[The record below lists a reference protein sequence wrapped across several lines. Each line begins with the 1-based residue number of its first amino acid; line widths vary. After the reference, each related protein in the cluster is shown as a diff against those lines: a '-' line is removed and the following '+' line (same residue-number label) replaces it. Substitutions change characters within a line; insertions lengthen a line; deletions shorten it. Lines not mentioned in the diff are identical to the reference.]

1 MTKLLDTYL
10 KSPLSGIAPWILFS
24 VLSTPGH
31 FEIAVCV
38 ALGLAL
44 LTLRVGHRRGLGVY
58 ALDVLGVAFFAVL
71 AAVGLVADAGTV
83 HFLEVWAGE
92 LTNVVLAVFV
102 LGTIVARRPFTVAYA
117 KKETP
122 EEHWGSPLFM
132 RVNYVISGV
141 WAGAFV
147 FNAVMG
153 FIGDGILK
161 DNNNFW
167 TAWVLQLAAIFFAI
181 NFTEY
186 YPDRASGD
194 TPASM
199 LELFAWCRCSC

>member
-1 MTKLLDTYL
+1 M
-10 KSPLSGIAPWILFS
+10 
-24 VLSTPGH
+24 
-31 FEIAVCV
+31 
-38 ALGLAL
+38 
-44 LTLRVGHRRGLGVY
+44 Y

-153 FIGDGILK
+153 FIGDGILG
-161 DNNNFW
+161 DNNNF
-167 TAWVLQLAAIFFAI
+167 
-181 NFTEY
+181 
-186 YPDRASGD
+186 
-194 TPASM
+194 
-199 LELFAWCRCSC
+199 